1 MRSFASALSV
11 HRNAVSGRMPER
23 SIGTDCKSVGL
34 TPYEGSNP
42 SPTTT
47 VFPCKNGVFSRFG
60 VPGRKH
66 RRFGLLALCLHF
78 LRRSGRAA
86 CTFPAV
92 VRPCRPPVQTCLGSG
107 RGAVPG
113 SKRPPADRIGR
124 PTEGVRRHHVTGS
137 DSPKTGFARGRSSGG
152 LESEFKCFDDS
163 IEGGSACVVSG
174 HQTAVKSRAVF
185 CEALLQE
192 NPSLH
197 ALGHGLR
204 RWSNSVGNVAGPLES
219 DGGFELG

>member
-1 MRSFASALSV
+1 M
-11 HRNAVSGRMPER
+11 
-23 SIGTDCKSVGL
+23 TDCKSVGL

-86 CTFPAV
+86 CNFPAV
-92 VRPCRPPVQTCLGSG
+92 VRPCRPPVQTCPGSG

-124 PTEGVRRHHVTGS
+124 PTEGSVPTSRDCLTARKGS
-137 DSPKTGFARGRSSGG
+137 DMVDAPRDAFVSAF
-152 LESEFKCFDDS
+152 
-163 IEGGSACVVSG
+163 EGGDASDQGIWTDFVARLNCP
-174 HQTAVKSRAVF
+174 VKTRSES
-185 CEALLQE
+185 CEALLQQ
-192 NPSLH
+192 NPMLPC
-197 ALGHGLR
+197 LGHGLR
-204 RWSNSVGNVAGPLES
+204 RWSNAGLDVGVPLGA
-219 DGGFELG
+219 DLGFEGGVHGVSSTGQSFRPSWPGG